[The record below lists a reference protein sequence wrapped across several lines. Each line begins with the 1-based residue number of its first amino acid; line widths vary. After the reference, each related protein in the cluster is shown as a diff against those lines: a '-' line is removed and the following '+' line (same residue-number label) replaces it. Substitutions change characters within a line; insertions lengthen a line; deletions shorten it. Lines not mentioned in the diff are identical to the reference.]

1 MFENGKEERRNEGT
15 ERSIYLYIQTHIM
28 RYKNNVLDK
37 LNQTNNLIGRLTVQ
51 LNRNVSRDEILETLT
66 LLKEQVE
73 QTREMVSIEHDDF
86 AQQFAQR

>member
-1 MFENGKEERRNEGT
+1 
-15 ERSIYLYIQTHIM
+15 M

-37 LNQTNNLIGRLTVQ
+37 LTQTEALISRLALQV
-51 LNRNVSRDEILETLT
+51 NRNMSQEEMLDTLA

-86 AQQFAQR
+86 AQQFSQR